1 MADDSKLHIDADW
14 KAQAQKE
21 REKLRQS
28 EQQAQ
33 TPQGEPGQ
41 GGEGGE
47 GQMPPAN
54 FDTLIQTLATNAL
67 LAMGAVPDPQT
78 GQRYAHMG
86 LARHHIDMLGVL
98 QEKTQGNLGEEEEQT
113 LSSTLYELRNAY
125 VQLSQQAQAMSQQPP
140 GSAPGT
146 APGGEAGP
154 AGGIETPG
162 GPKPGPG
169 MGGQGPV
176 TAG

>member
-67 LAMGAVPDPQT
+67 LERCQADTRRSATRPAGLLRPLSLPQ
-78 GQRYAHMG
+78 A
-86 LARHHIDMLGVL
+86 
-98 QEKTQGNLGEEEEQT
+98 
-113 LSSTLYELRNAY
+113 
-125 VQLSQQAQAMSQQPP
+125 P
-140 GSAPGT
+140 APGQ
-146 APGGEAGP
+146 APT
-154 AGGIETPG
+154 TPLR
-162 GPKPGPG
+162 PSISDRRR
-169 MGGQGPV
+169 
-176 TAG
+176 